1 MRIASVFSTMLLIV
15 LPTAVVQA
23 ETVQSLQATVDGKSF
38 VSDDDSINLIPVK
51 DDFTLVALTAG
62 ASDWPPPKPPVD
74 RLAIVCDGYQEG
86 QPLVLAAS
94 DFDRSLCNVTFSVG
108 HRGMGQAPDD
118 EYQLDKSFADNRFE
132 ITSAK
137 GKVIEGRFVFRLKD
151 ASGKTVMVEDG
162 RFLAEDRQ
170 Y

>member
-1 MRIASVFSTMLLIV
+1 MRITPLFSILLV
-15 LPTAVVQA
+15 VAVPSMAVQA
-23 ETVQSLQATVDGKSF
+23 QTVQSLQATVDGKSF

-62 ASDWPPPKPPVD
+62 ASAWPPPKTPVD

-94 DFDRSLCNVTFSVG
+94 DFDRSLCNVTFSIG
-108 HRGMGQAPDD
+108 HRGMGQAPDA

-151 ASGKTVMVEDG
+151 ASGKTVLVEDG